1 MDNTILPVSNS
12 RRNKVTNKEGQTIVN
27 GRYQE
32 VYKDMN
38 STRVYAQSNNNSNKE
53 VLDKF
58 LNDERIINSITDNMS
73 TVLDIAK
80 EIVRIKGSRIETQ
93 NTLDIMDKEIDKL
106 QAATDDYVRRVSE
119 ERKTLTNRTEATI
132 ELINNLTNSLKE
144 NNMSDDIKA
153 LLINTVLS
161 SIDKVWKNDR

>member
-1 MDNTILPVSNS
+1 MDNTILPVANS
-12 RRNKVTNKEGQTIVN
+12 RRSRVSNKESQTIVN
-27 GRYQE
+27 GGYQE
-32 VYKDMN
+32 VYTDMN
-38 STRVYAQSNNNSNKE
+38 STRVHSESNNNGNKE
-53 VLDKF
+53 VLNKF
-58 LNDERIINSITDNMS
+58 LTNEKIISSVADNMS

-119 ERKTLTNRTEATI
+119 DIKTLANRAEVTL
-132 ELINNLTNSLKE
+132 ELMNNLTNSLKE

-153 LLINTVLS
+153 LLINAVSS
-161 SIDKVWKNDR
+161 SIDKVWEK